1 MDSTVQN
8 NNPFAVKAYRQ
19 LYLAQVISL
28 MGTGLASVALALLAW
43 ELAGD
48 QAGAVLGTALALK
61 MVAYVFIAPVVG
73 GLAHR
78 LPRKNLLIVLDLCR
92 AGLILCL
99 PLVTEIWQIYLLI
112 VLINA
117 CAAGFSPLFQA
128 TIPDLFNND
137 QAYTKAL
144 SYARLAYDLENLLS
158 PTIAAILLAS
168 ISFHQL
174 FYLDSL
180 TFVLSAGLIVLAS
193 IPAAAVSD
201 RSNAVWDNIR
211 FGISAY
217 LRTPRLRALW
227 ALYFA
232 VAAAGGMVI
241 VNSVVYIQ
249 GHLGLGQQSL
259 AILLMASGAGS
270 MAIAFAMPSLREH
283 YADRSIVLVGGLLLV
298 MAMGLGIFMPNLYPL
313 MAIWLIIGMGSSLI
327 QTPAGNLIRRSCLPG
342 DSAAYFA
349 ANFSLSHAG
358 WFCGYLL
365 AGWLGSQYDLQT
377 AFMGLAFVSLVALLL
392 AWLQFPVEDPEELWH
407 THEAVE
413 HTHPHVHD
421 QHHSHTHSHDHKHE
435 HQHGHKHQHQPLR
448 HKHPFVIDQHH
459 TQWPDQK
466 G

>member
-1 MDSTVQN
+1 
-8 NNPFAVKAYRQ
+8 
-19 LYLAQVISL
+19 

-43 ELAGD
+43 QLAGD

-61 MVAYVFIAPVVG
+61 MVAYVFIAPIVG

-78 LPRKNLLIVLDLCR
+78 LPRKNLLIGLDVIR
-92 AGLILCL
+92 AGLVLCL
-99 PLVTEIWQIYLLI
+99 PLVTEIWQIYVLI

-128 TIPDLFNND
+128 TIPDLFNNE
-137 QAYTKAL
+137 QMYTRAL

-180 TFVLSAGLIVLAS
+180 SFVVSAALIVMAS
-193 IPAAAVSD
+193 LPAAATSD
-201 RSNAVWDNIR
+201 RNNAVWENIK
-211 FGISAY
+211 FGVRSY
-217 LRTPRLRALW
+217 LHTPRLRALW

-232 VAAAGGMVI
+232 VSAAGGMVI
-241 VNSVVYIQ
+241 VNSVVYVQ

-259 AILLMASGAGS
+259 AVLLMASGAGS
-270 MAIAFAMPSLREH
+270 MLIALNMPRLRQA
-283 YADRSIVLVGGLLLV
+283 YSDRNIVLSGGLLLCI
-298 MAMGLGIFMPNLYPL
+298 ALSLGILMPSLYPL
-313 MAIWLIIGMGSSLI
+313 MAIWLVIGMGSSLI
-327 QTPAGNLIRRSCLPG
+327 QTPAGNLIRRSCQAS

-358 WFCGYLL
+358 WLVGYLL
-365 AGWLGSQYDLQT
+365 AGWLGSQYGLQT
-377 AFMGLAFVSLVALLL
+377 AFSGLAVVSLISLVI
-392 AWLQFPVEDPEELWH
+392 AWQLYPKQDPEALWH
-407 THEAVE
+407 THEVLD
-413 HTHPHVHD
+413 HSHPHVHD
-421 QHHSHTHSHDHKHE
+421 QHHNHQHSHNHN
-435 HQHGHKHQHQPLR
+435 HQHSHNHNEQQGHRHQHQALH